1 MYPPP
6 ELIGRSFHFFQLN
19 RGPLPMPRRS
29 NDCWFSRPT
38 PVRSPAILSA
48 TSHWWHHGQIGCGAC
63 RVATRFTAL
72 THMSFRMN
80 YNSINVLGNLRAYIM
95 LPNWADQLLRPRCWF
110 MGNDEVALPLD
121 KGWRDSV
128 AFLNLPLFFSLQYIF
143 FNIRRTW
150 PLSSSFEMNIPF
162 LRWFPLTFNSHVQ
175 SSGYWFFW

>member
-128 AFLNLPLFFSLQYIF
+128 AFLNLPLFFPLQHFLQHPPHMAPFFVLRNEYSLLAVIS
-143 FNIRRTW
+143 FN
-150 PLSSSFEMNIPF
+150 F
-162 LRWFPLTFNSHVQ
+162 
-175 SSGYWFFW
+175 